1 MSLKGTTSSVPASE
15 EELETY
21 LNNLRKPIED
31 DEGSIDPMHLL
42 RMVEFSQLLAVI
54 GQHKEAKPFATR
66 AWEDS
71 QYLENDSMFKIVFY
85 QAGLNLVNLLDFL
98 NEVEP
103 CAKVFEK
110 LDRFNPAGAHL
121 GEYAYFLHRRRRNF
135 DEAEKYYQKALE
147 LFPNQSSI
155 HLKYA
160 GFLRHV
166 RRNVA
171 GAEASYRAAVQTGP
185 TNADALG
192 NYASF
197 LHGVYQN
204 VKDAEEY
211 YTRAV
216 EADDTH
222 ANNLCNYGLF
232 LRYVHLNFE
241 FAFLQKYVM
250 NDVMCIYIYS
260 FKVKKNKTF

>member
-1 MSLKGTTSSVPASE
+1 MSTKRPEIVEPPKTE
-15 EELETY
+15 EEFEEY
-21 LNNLRKPIED
+21 INRLRKPIED
-31 DEGSIDPMHLL
+31 EEGSIDPMHLL
-42 RMVEFSQLLAVI
+42 RMIEFSQILAAI
-54 GQHKEAKPFATR
+54 GRANDAKPFAVR
-66 AWEDS
+66 AWDDS
-71 QYLENDSMFKIVFY
+71 QYLENDSMFNIVFY
-85 QAGLNLVNLLDFL
+85 QAGLNLVNLLDYL

-110 LDRFNPAGAHL
+110 LDRFKPGGIHL

-135 DEAEKYYQKALE
+135 DQAEKYYQKALE
-147 LFPNQSSI
+147 LYPDQSSI

-166 RRNVA
+166 RRNVPA
-171 GAEASYRAAVQTGP
+171 AEAEYRLAVQTGP

-211 YTRAV
+211 YVRSV

-232 LRYVHLNFE
+232 LR
-241 FAFLQKYVM
+241 
-250 NDVMCIYIYS
+250 
-260 FKVKKNKTF
+260 